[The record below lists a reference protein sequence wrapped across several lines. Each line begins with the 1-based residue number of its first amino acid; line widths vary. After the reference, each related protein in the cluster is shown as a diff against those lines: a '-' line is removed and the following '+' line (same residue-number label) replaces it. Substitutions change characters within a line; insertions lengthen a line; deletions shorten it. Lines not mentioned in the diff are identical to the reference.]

1 MTLKILMVSVKHINT
16 FSIYILKIEDSN
28 KAYKYFL
35 GIFIG
40 IYDQSLPKTEVKV
53 KLKNKTWSIMKEIL
67 GKCPTK
73 SSTLPTKVILHKT
86 DIFDAKKRIADKFN
100 KFLQT

>member
-1 MTLKILMVSVKHINT
+1 MKHQKPVVKPTYKHSYCRKIKVNLRILCIKETGMTLKILMVSVKHINT

-40 IYDQSLPKTEVKV
+40 IYD
-53 KLKNKTWSIMKEIL
+53 
-67 GKCPTK
+67 
-73 SSTLPTKVILHKT
+73 
-86 DIFDAKKRIADKFN
+86 
-100 KFLQT
+100 

>member
-1 MTLKILMVSVKHINT
+1 M
-16 FSIYILKIEDSN
+16 
-28 KAYKYFL
+28 
-35 GIFIG
+35 
-40 IYDQSLPKTEVKV
+40 
-53 KLKNKTWSIMKEIL
+53 KLNSQIKFKNKTWSIMKEIL